1 MKTRIRYLL
10 RQYFYNHATHE
21 ELVEFFD
28 MVRSARYDDELS
40 VLLKELYEE
49 LKRED
54 PSLTFV
60 DTEGNLMELP
70 DKETVDSTHVKV
82 SHRSSVSKWAVSLSA
97 AIVVLLF
104 SWGAYRI
111 GEHTENGSSEEYVQ
125 VIKEA
130 ANDENKVLHLAD
142 GTTVWLNGSS
152 RLEYPQEF
160 EKDKPREVTL
170 IGEAYFEVH
179 KAADWPF
186 IVHTGSVRTTVVGT
200 QFNVKAYPGMKD
212 VMVAVKSG
220 KVKVSKNDKLLAVL
234 QKDQELRVPVV
245 ASVQQG
251 KEHILT
257 DKIAG
262 NWKEGYLEYED
273 ETIESVLLDL
283 QRIYQIEIIL
293 EKKEIANKDIT
304 LSVRKDSG
312 ALQVLDILCALT
324 ASRLKTDNRNY
335 IIY

>member
-10 RQYFYNHATHE
+10 RRYFYNHATHQ

-28 MVRSARYDDELS
+28 IVRSAQYDDELS

-60 DTEGNLMELP
+60 DAEGNLMELP
-70 DKETVDSTHVKV
+70 DRDRVQSSTDKV
-82 SHRSSVSKWAVSLSA
+82 SAVSSLKRWMVGVSA
-97 AIVVLLF
+97 ALVVLFF

-111 GEHTENGSSEEYVQ
+111 WRHTESEKPGEYVQ

-152 RLEYPQEF
+152 RLEYPQNF
-160 EKDKPREVTL
+160 EKGKPREVTL

-186 IVHTGSVRTTVVGT
+186 IVHTGTISTTVVGT
-200 QFNVKAYPGMKD
+200 EFNVKAYPGMKD
-212 VMVAVKSG
+212 VMVAVKNG

-234 QKDQELRVPVV
+234 QKDQELRVPVI
-245 ASVQQG
+245 APVQQME
-251 KEHILT
+251 EHILT
-257 DKIAG
+257 DKMAG
-262 NWKEGYLEYED
+262 NWKDGYLEYED
-273 ETIESVLLDL
+273 ESIASVLLDL

-293 EKKEIANKDIT
+293 EKKEIADKAVT

-312 ALQVLDILCALT
+312 SLQVLEILCALT
-324 ASRLKTDNRNY
+324 ESRLKTDKTNY